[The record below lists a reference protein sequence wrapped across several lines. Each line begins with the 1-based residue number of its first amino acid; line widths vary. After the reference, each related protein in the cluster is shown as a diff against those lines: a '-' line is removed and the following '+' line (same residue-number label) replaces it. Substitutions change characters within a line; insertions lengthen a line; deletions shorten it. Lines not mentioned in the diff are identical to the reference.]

1 MTTIEEQM
9 RKSFF
14 DHFFNGEEVEILEK
28 TPNNK
33 YFRLIEWLA
42 PSFVF
47 VAIICH
53 AFDLYP
59 IGPMIHIV
67 GASLW
72 VYVGFKNRAG
82 PVLLN
87 FVPQI
92 PIWASGL
99 IYWFINR

>member
-1 MTTIEEQM
+1 MYHL
-9 RKSFF
+9 KSALDNKLF
-14 DHFFNGEEVEILEK
+14 K
-28 TPNNK
+28 T
-33 YFRLIEWLA
+33 IEWLA

-47 VAIICH
+47 VAIVCH

-72 VYVGFKNRAG
+72 VYVGVKKKAG

-87 FVPQI
+87 FIPQI
-92 PIWASGL
+92 PIWALGL
-99 IYWFINR
+99 IYWFVGR

>member
-1 MTTIEEQM
+1 L
-9 RKSFF
+9 
-14 DHFFNGEEVEILEK
+14 HFNVKKIS
-28 TPNNK
+28 

-72 VYVGFKNRAG
+72 VYVGVKKKAG